1 MFDQTSQ
8 KQKFSQSEL
17 IPAESLQINIAFPV
31 FSYDPKKPDSQSIIQ
46 PSTMFSMQNHSTSKY
61 KPLSIKY
68 SQVMTPQTSISL
80 KPKLGFGHKK
90 KSSEVASSTGDLRKF
105 KFSIQASTPT
115 LLKGA
120 HINKANSEKK
130 MHAKPAF

>member
-1 MFDQTSQ
+1 
-8 KQKFSQSEL
+8 
-17 IPAESLQINIAFPV
+17 
-31 FSYDPKKPDSQSIIQ
+31 
-46 PSTMFSMQNHSTSKY
+46 MFSMQNHSTSKY

-105 KFSIQASTPT
+105 KFSI
-115 LLKGA
+115 
-120 HINKANSEKK
+120 
-130 MHAKPAF
+130 

>member
-1 MFDQTSQ
+1 VSINSQGCTIGGGRTEKEPVFEQTSH

-31 FSYDPKKPDSQSIIQ
+31 FRYDPKKPDSQSIIQ
-46 PSTMFSMQNHSTSKY
+46 PSAMFSMQNNSISKF
-61 KPLSIKY
+61 KPLNIKY
-68 SQVMTPQTSISL
+68 SQLTTPQASISL

-105 KFSIQASTPT
+105 KFSI
-115 LLKGA
+115 
-120 HINKANSEKK
+120 
-130 MHAKPAF
+130 